1 MRHLLNYKFKSK
13 QNLVYRAKKQ
23 NNILQHRLVS
33 EKNQTI
39 IGAIFM
45 PGWRWEFA
53 EAEKIQADKI
63 QGKGQPL

>member
-1 MRHLLNYKFKSK
+1 MVHGAGCKIR
-13 QNLVYRAKKQ
+13 KKIFRGAEPQ
-23 NNILQHRLVS
+23 GSVSRTDRFRLA
-33 EKNQTI
+33 
-39 IGAIFM
+39 IGRPFFM